1 MTTRKRTTPAR
12 KIVGRPPKRRP
23 GRSGRAAPLARTAR
37 AGTAAAPRL
46 VLGEECTLAEADGL
60 KRSLGRLLAEPRP
73 VRLEVAAL
81 RRIDTAGLQLLAT
94 FVRDRRTAGRLTE
107 WRGRAP
113 ALDAAADVLGL
124 RGILE
129 LPAGNGR

>member
-12 KIVGRPPKRRP
+12 KIAGRPPVRRP
-23 GRSGRAAPLARTAR
+23 GRAGRASLGRTAR
-37 AGTAAAPRL
+37 AGAAAGRL
-46 VLGEECTLAEADGL
+46 VLGEECTLAEAERL

-124 RGILE
+124 RGMLE